1 MTAVFFWVLRA
12 FANHHCARPF
22 PASKIRHCSYQSRKI
37 HHVVLCI
44 YFLIISWQDGAES
57 PLEMMVT
64 TLCDVMQHYLSR
76 SEWDEAGQERSRHCL
91 PQTSS
96 TTQPFSPVC
105 PSAVSP
111 LAFFCIFLH
120 FLHLYINSL
129 QHFLFSALL
138 LTGNITASLFITQIA
153 NKLCAL
159 CEEQATEDVRFREWG
174 GCARFWAITYKA
186 VKTQPVHAKGQ
197 LSVN

>member
-1 MTAVFFWVLRA
+1 
-12 FANHHCARPF
+12 
-22 PASKIRHCSYQSRKI
+22 
-37 HHVVLCI
+37 
-44 YFLIISWQDGAES
+44 
-57 PLEMMVT
+57 MVT

-120 FLHLYINSL
+120 FLQLYINGLHL
-129 QHFLFSALL
+129 QHYSFSALL
-138 LTGNITASLFITQIA
+138 LTASLFITKIA

-174 GCARFWAITYKA
+174 ACALLGCYIQGRENT
-186 VKTQPVHAKGQ
+186 TCTR
-197 LSVN
+197 

>member
-1 MTAVFFWVLRA
+1 M
-12 FANHHCARPF
+12 H
-22 PASKIRHCSYQSRKI
+22 I
-37 HHVVLCI
+37 
-44 YFLIISWQDGAES
+44 LIISWQDGADS

-64 TLCDVMQHYLSR
+64 TSCDVVYHHLSR

-120 FLHLYINSL
+120 FLHLYINGL
-129 QHFLFSALL
+129 QNFSFSALL
-138 LTGNITASLFITQIA
+138 LTDAITASLFITQIA

-159 CEEQATEDVRFREWG
+159 CEEQATEDVRFLERG
-174 GCARFWAITYKA
+174 ACALLGYSVTYKA

>member
-1 MTAVFFWVLRA
+1 M
-12 FANHHCARPF
+12 H
-22 PASKIRHCSYQSRKI
+22 I
-37 HHVVLCI
+37 
-44 YFLIISWQDGAES
+44 LIISWQDGADS

-64 TLCDVMQHYLSR
+64 TSCDVVYHHLSR

-111 LAFFCIFLH
+111 LAFFCIFLLH
-120 FLHLYINSL
+120 LLHLYINSL
-129 QHFLFSALL
+129 QHFSFCALL
-138 LTGNITASLFITQIA
+138 LTDAITASLFITQIA

-159 CEEQATEDVRFREWG
+159 CEEQATEDVRFLERG
-174 GCARFWAITYKA
+174 ACARFWAITCKA
-186 VKTQPVHAKGQ
+186 VKTQPIHAKGQ